1 MLKNGLWCLCGVAM
15 LFGNISFA
23 AADGRE
29 LADANRKLWAERTRG
44 TNLALGKKVIFAK
57 IPNYHLTVPGGAD
70 EYDLTD
76 GVLSSRNDDTIW
88 FDSKAVGWYYN
99 KETEGVNF
107 MIDLGREQPVDRVV
121 IRCLGGK
128 SQHVLPC
135 PKKFEVLVSKDG
147 KKFYR
152 TASMQK
158 LMPGEKA
165 QSDFRKY
172 FYLEENGT
180 AWTYPFMLDVKADI
194 RYVGI
199 IITGEADSVFA
210 DEMAVME
217 ATPAE
222 QKSPEFNQAYAG
234 APEDFPMK
242 GVIVTPRIGKLA
254 VSTNMTT
261 PNALMIKDMRDKAAA
276 GKPARLVMELP
287 AGIVLESPKPVKQEE
302 ITANG
307 MNYTRLTLPLVSVK
321 NMAQTPMFFFKAV
334 KPPAAG
340 AEAVFYVLCDGEP
353 TLRQSVPVELIAI
366 SEIKPF
372 KRLQIS
378 LAWMT
383 ENAALDWP
391 DFFDSWGK
399 LGFNAV
405 SSFPRNWNPKDAA
418 ECRKFLADARGRGFA
433 IVMNESPFHIMA
445 KGHKPGEELFSQIA
459 GEKNSDLCPSYRGK
473 FYDGEMARVAENV
486 RQSRPDYVFWD
497 IECWYNG
504 ALNAAKCATCREACK
519 ASGRPMDVFLKE
531 KGTEAL
537 KDLYQAVEK
546 GSAGAKMPLVA
557 SYNHHAAVPVHLL
570 VVDFNQIYPQYV
582 KQAQPSLYVAGRAQ
596 NVHDSIRKNYQLMKK
611 NAILPWLSAGT
622 YGEFESSKM
631 EPMILEALL
640 NGACGITYFC
650 YNDFDTPLDFY
661 YHARALAEIAPYED
675 LIMDGEVLEPA
686 GSNQEFTYSGMKKGN
701 EMLLLIGN
709 YLKVK
714 NTATTIEL
722 PLDKVSQIKDLR
734 SGKMLKAEKMLTL
747 DVPPGEIRLLYI
759 KG

>member
-1 MLKNGLWCLCGVAM
+1 MFKNGLWCFCGAVM
-15 LFGNISFA
+15 LFCNISFA
-23 AADGRE
+23 ADSGRE
-29 LADANRKLWAERTRG
+29 LADANRKLWAERTKG
-44 TNLALGKKVIFAK
+44 TNLALGKKVTFAK
-57 IPNYHLTVPGGAD
+57 IPNYHLTIPGDTDAN
-70 EYDLTD
+70 DLTD
-76 GVLSSRNDDTIW
+76 GILSSRNDDTIW

-107 MIDLGREQPVDRVV
+107 MVDLGKEQPLDRVV

-158 LMPGEKA
+158 LMPGEKT
-165 QSDFRKY
+165 QSDFKKY

-180 AWTYPFMLDVKADI
+180 AWTYPFVLDVKADG
-194 RYVGI
+194 RYVGV

-217 ATPAE
+217 ATAAE
-222 QKSPEFNQAYAG
+222 QKSPEFNQSYAG
-234 APEDFPMK
+234 AAEDFPMK
-242 GVIVTPRIGKLA
+242 GVIVMPRIAKLA
-254 VSTNMTT
+254 VSTNIAT
-261 PNALMIKDMRDKAAA
+261 PNALMIKDMRDTIAAKKKAQ
-276 GKPARLVMELP
+276 LVMELP
-287 AGIVLESPKPVKQEE
+287 AGIILEFPKPAKQED
-302 ITANG
+302 ITVNG
-307 MNYTRLTLPLVSVK
+307 MNYTRLTLPLTSVT
-321 NMAQTPMFFFKAV
+321 NMAQTSMFFFKTV
-334 KPPAAG
+334 QPPPAG
-340 AEAVFYVLCDGEP
+340 ADAVFYALCDGEP
-353 TLRQSVPVELIAI
+353 TLKQSVPVELITI
-366 SEIKPF
+366 PEVKPF
-372 KRLQIS
+372 KRLHVS

-383 ENAALDWP
+383 EKAAQDWP
-391 DFFDSWGK
+391 GFLDCWSK

-405 SSFPRNWNPKDAA
+405 STFPRNWNAKDAA
-418 ECRKFLADARGRGFA
+418 ANRKFLDDARAKGFA

-445 KGHKPGEELFSQIA
+445 KGHQPGDELFSQIP
-459 GEKNSDLCPSYRGK
+459 EKKNSDLCPSYRGK

-486 RQSRPDYVFWD
+486 KKSSPDYVLWD

-504 ALNAAKCATCREACK
+504 AVNAAKCTTCREACK
-519 ASGRPMDVFLKE
+519 ASGKPMDVFLKE

-611 NAILPWLSAGT
+611 NAIVPWLSAGT
-622 YGEFESSKM
+622 YGELEPYKM

-640 NGACGITYFC
+640 NGACGITYFR
-650 YNDFDTPLDFY
+650 YDDFDTPMDFY
-661 YHARALAEIAPYED
+661 YHAKALAEIAPYED
-675 LIMDGEVLEPA
+675 LIMDGEVLEPT
-686 GSNQEFTYSGMKKGN
+686 GSNKEFTYSGVKKGN

-709 YLKVK
+709 YTHLG
-714 NTATTIEL
+714 L
-722 PLDKVSQIKDLR
+722 
-734 SGKMLKAEKMLTL
+734 
-747 DVPPGEIRLLYI
+747 
-759 KG
+759 